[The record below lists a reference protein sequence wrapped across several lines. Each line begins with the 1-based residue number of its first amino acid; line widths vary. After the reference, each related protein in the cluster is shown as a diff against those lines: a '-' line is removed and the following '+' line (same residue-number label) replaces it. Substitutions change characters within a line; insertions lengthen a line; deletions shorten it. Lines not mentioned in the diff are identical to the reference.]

1 MDDSRPPKPNLCCR
15 MNQAWMDPAQ
25 TSIRKDESSRLGA
38 PSETP

>member
-15 MNQAWMDPAQ
+15 MNQQSMDPAQ
-25 TSIRKDESSRLGA
+25 APIRKDELSRLGA